1 MIKKRSLN
9 GLLLLILGIPI
20 LSFIIGIIAIYLS
33 QVHKEH
39 VIFNSENHIKS
50 QKYKNLNEDKIL
62 IAKKMKIK
70 VDVTF
75 QKTQLVVHL
84 KKGLLS
90 KYPLLKIKVYH
101 KTMKDLDRTF
111 IVKSKDNS
119 GYYNIDTQLKEPS
132 IFNISVE
139 PLDGDWIV
147 IRKANINV

>member
-9 GLLLLILGIPI
+9 GVLFLILGIPI
-20 LSFIIGIIAIYLS
+20 LSLIIGIIAIYLS

-70 VDVTF
+70 IDVTF

-101 KTMKDLDRTF
+101 KTMKSLDRTF
-111 IVKSKDNS
+111 IVKSKDNN

-147 IRKANINV
+147 IQKANINV

>member
-9 GLLLLILGIPI
+9 GVLFLILGIPI
-20 LSFIIGIIAIYLS
+20 LSLIIGIIAIYLS

-75 QKTQLVVHL
+75 QKTHLIVHL

-101 KTMKDLDRTF
+101 KTMKGLDRTF
-111 IVKSKDNS
+111 IVKSKDNN